1 MPQFNRR
8 PLTAAMILMCSAPY
22 MVQAQDADTSEHLP
36 DIRVTAI
43 TEGYKADQASSPK
56 YTQPLLDTTQTVT
69 VISADLMRDQ
79 GAVTLQDALRNIPGI
94 TFQAGEGGGGL
105 PGDQNFTMRGFSAR
119 NSVFIDGVRD
129 TGTYTRDTFNLEQ
142 VDVARG
148 PASTVAGRSTTSG
161 FINQSSKTPQLSSFN
176 RASIGAGTDDYM
188 RATADLNRPIGDHM
202 AARLNLMYHDAGVAD
217 RDVVEN
223 SRWGVAPSFAIGL
236 DTPTRLT
243 LSYMKIK
250 QDNVPDYGLPF
261 NPGVDANG
269 DGLINPN
276 GDGSD
281 GLALLNNDDWRS
293 NFYGLK
299 NYDFEDIDT
308 DVATVQLE
316 HDFNNWAALQSVLR
330 YVNTERDSA
339 ITAPRPPNRQLQR
352 REMGNEVLASNTS
365 FTFAFDTGNLEHD
378 LVTGI
383 ELSREK
389 TNNRNSAQTANQPQI
404 TDALN
409 PNPNQAPLGPMP
421 AITGNPSQATVD
433 LVSVYAFDTIA
444 ISEAWRV
451 NGGVRFDSYDVAY
464 RQTNATTGAVL
475 ADIDNSED
483 TFTWQAGIAY
493 KPRSNGSIYVGYS
506 TSVDPSFD
514 ASGTG
519 VLLSEDGTS
528 ANNTNLDPEE
538 SRNIELGTK
547 WDLLDDR
554 LALTAA
560 IFRTEKT
567 NARTRN
573 ANNEPFVLEGK
584 QKVEGIELG
593 LAGNITESWQVFGG
607 VARMRSR
614 IEASAATG
622 ETGSDLALTPEKSYN
637 LWTTYRLPI
646 GLTVGGGVQYVD
658 NIYRNATNTTEAPSY
673 TLVDLIVSYAFS
685 EALALRLNV
694 NNVTDEAYIS
704 NVGGGHF
711 IPGAGRSA
719 FVTADLSF

>member
-1 MPQFNRR
+1 MPQFKRR
-8 PLTAAMILMCSAPY
+8 PLTAAMILMCAVPC
-22 MVQAQDADTSEHLP
+22 MTQAQEADTSEHLP
-36 DIRVTAI
+36 DIKVTAA
-43 TEGYKADQASSPK
+43 TDGYKADQASGPK
-56 YTQPLLDTTQTVT
+56 FTQPLLDTTQTIT
-69 VISADLMRDQ
+69 VISSDLMRDQ

-119 NSVFIDGVRD
+119 NSILIDGVRD
-129 TGTYTRDTFNLEQ
+129 TGTYARDTFNLEQ
-142 VDVARG
+142 IDVARG
-148 PASTVAGRSTTSG
+148 PASTVAGRSTTGG

-188 RATADLNRPIGDHM
+188 RATADLNRPVGDHM

-223 SRWGVAPSFAIGL
+223 SRWGIAPSFAIGL

-261 NPGVDANG
+261 NVDIDG
-269 DGLINPN
+269 DGINDTN
-276 GDGSD
+276 G
-281 GLALLNNDDWRS
+281 GLTLLDNDNTRS

-308 DVATVQLE
+308 DVGTIQLE
-316 HDFNNWAALQSVLR
+316 HDFSNWLALQSVLR
-330 YVNTERDSA
+330 YVNTERNSA

-365 FTFAFDTGNLEHD
+365 LTFAFDTGSLQHD

-389 TNNRNSAQTANQPQI
+389 TDNRNSAQTANQPQI
-404 TDALN
+404 TDPLN

-421 AITGNPSQATVD
+421 AITGNPSEATVD
-433 LVSVYAFDTIA
+433 LISVYAFDTIT

-451 NGGVRFDSYDVAY
+451 NGGVRIDSYDVSY
-464 RQTNATTGAVL
+464 KLTNATTGNVITDL
-475 ADIDNSED
+475 DHSED

-493 KPRSNGSIYVGYS
+493 KPRSNGSIYLGYS

-519 VLLSEDGTS
+519 VLLSDDGTS
-528 ANNTNLDPEE
+528 ANSTNLDPEE

-573 ANNEPFVLEGK
+573 AADVPFVLEGE
-584 QKVEGIELG
+584 QRVEGIELG
-593 LAGNITESWQVFGG
+593 LTGNITEAWQVFAGI
-607 VARMRSR
+607 ARMRSR

-622 ETGSDLALTPEKSYN
+622 ETGSDLALTPEKAYN

-658 NIYRNATNTTEAPSY
+658 NVYRNATNTTEAPSY
-673 TLVDLIVSYAFS
+673 TLVDLIASYAFS
-685 EALALRLNV
+685 EAITLRLNV
-694 NNVTDEAYIS
+694 NNVTDEAYIA